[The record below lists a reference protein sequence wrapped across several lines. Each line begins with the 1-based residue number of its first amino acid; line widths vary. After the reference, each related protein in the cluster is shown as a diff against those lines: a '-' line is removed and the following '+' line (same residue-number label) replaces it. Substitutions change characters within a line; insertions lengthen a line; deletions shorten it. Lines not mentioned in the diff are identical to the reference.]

1 MMRLEIASPRPDTT
15 RQAFDS
21 LSNDA
26 EASTWASINWRRL
39 AVHVYI
45 ANISEDIPLK
55 VPRSPPFQSI
65 DVASFGRSLGFSVV

>member
-1 MMRLEIASPRPDTT
+1 M

-45 ANISEDIPLK
+45 ANISEDIPLE

-65 DVASFGRSLGFSVV
+65 GVASFGRSLGFQSFDGASFSSKADSR

>member
-1 MMRLEIASPRPDTT
+1 MK
-15 RQAFDS
+15 QAFDS

-26 EASTWASINWRRL
+26 EAGTWPSINWRRL

-45 ANISEDIPLK
+45 ANISKDIPPEAARL
-55 VPRSPPFQSI
+55 PPPFSPPPTQSM